1 MYVYIYICIMYMY
14 THMLHGHLG
23 AYLEFHHEHMAN
35 HVVARLRLTHPYALC
50 QGAVGKDRR
59 RRTRSCS
66 FDWGLG
72 IQRIQ
77 TPNHQFKHWLLGW
90 KFRTKP
96 KTPRVSHIRHVNICK
111 HEKREKGSRS
121 PRWTILSKQS
131 KVPCCLGD
139 VDIWPT
145 AGHLFQL
152 EICGLLEMFM
162 LKFPLTRCVPSGA
175 NDLCNDGWNMEKKWN
190 GQVFLKATNSHIPQN
205 NTTIKH
211 DYNIGNIIKR

>member
-1 MYVYIYICIMYMY
+1 MYVCMCIYICVLYMYMY

-66 FDWGLG
+66 LGWGLG

-90 KFRTKP
+90 KMVE
-96 KTPRVSHIRHVNICK
+96 VSDEAK
-111 HEKREKGSRS
+111 D
-121 PRWTILSKQS
+121 T
-131 KVPCCLGD
+131 
-139 VDIWPT
+139 
-145 AGHLFQL
+145 
-152 EICGLLEMFM
+152 
-162 LKFPLTRCVPSGA
+162 
-175 NDLCNDGWNMEKKWN
+175 
-190 GQVFLKATNSHIPQN
+190 
-205 NTTIKH
+205 
-211 DYNIGNIIKR
+211 